1 MSTPT
6 LLTTKEVATLLRV
19 HPKHVYRLMKR
30 GLPAMRVGDEW
41 RFGREE
47 VLRWAANGAAA
58 PAQPASAR
66 TAGARAHGESSPD
79 PARPANGLIAA
90 NGDWVVEVL
99 LAHLR
104 QSEGALWGLVLSDHA
119 RGHALLSRG
128 RVLAAG
134 SHASMKT
141 RDGLD
146 AASRVPSTASL
157 QLVTREVGLA
167 MRTRPF
173 RHLHAIAG
181 KRVATRPPSAGLR
194 AMLDGA
200 LSAAGI
206 DLSATC
212 AGIAEYACHRD
223 VTLAVAQGKADV
235 GLTTHAWAYAA
246 GLQFLPLASED
257 YELRFVVEHMGDPRI
272 VALCEMAQSSRF
284 RRDLRRYAGYGVS
297 RTGEIRFG

>member
-1 MSTPT
+1 LSTLT
-6 LLTTKEVATLLRV
+6 LLTTKEVAALLRV
-19 HPKHVYRLMKR
+19 HPKQVYRLMKR

-47 VLRWAANGAAA
+47 VLRWAAKGAAA
-58 PAQPASAR
+58 PAQPVS
-66 TAGARAHGESSPD
+66 TPNDGTRAHGEWSPN
-79 PARPANGLIAA
+79 PASPGNGLIAA

-119 RGHALLSRG
+119 GGHALLSRG

-134 SHASMKT
+134 SHAGIKT
-141 RDGLD
+141 RNGLD
-146 AASRVPSTASL
+146 DASRAPNTASL

-173 RHLHAIAG
+173 RHLRAIAG
-181 KRVATRPPSAGLR
+181 KRVATRPPTAGLR

-206 DLSATC
+206 DLSATR
-212 AGIAEYACHRD
+212 ASIVEYACHRD

-246 GLQFLPLASED
+246 GLQFFPMASED
-257 YELRFVVEHMGDPRI
+257 YELRFVVERMGDPRI
-272 VALCEMAQSSRF
+272 VALCEAAQSHRF
-284 RRDLRRYAGYGVS
+284 RQDLRRYPGYRAT
-297 RTGEIRFG
+297 RTGQIRFG